1 MVEFSPFSLTS
12 LKKKEDPPI
21 LSNCTEMLSRL
32 TTLVKPALKQTV
44 LKQSSQIIVPC
55 CSSIE
60 SVFFVLFVHE
70 LGWVHAENAV
80 DPVYLLLLEF
90 LDVHFVMISVFI
102 EERVSHDHPG
112 EQSHPLCWPCCCR
125 YRLGC
130 SLCCSC
136 TLLSLWVSS
145 PLGCW

>member
-60 SVFFVLFVHE
+60 SVFFKFCLCMN
-70 LGWVHAENAV
+70 WVEGMLRM
-80 DPVYLLLLEF
+80 LLIQFICYCLIFWMFILL
-90 LDVHFVMISVFI
+90 
-102 EERVSHDHPG
+102 
-112 EQSHPLCWPCCCR
+112 
-125 YRLGC
+125 
-130 SLCCSC
+130 
-136 TLLSLWVSS
+136 
-145 PLGCW
+145 